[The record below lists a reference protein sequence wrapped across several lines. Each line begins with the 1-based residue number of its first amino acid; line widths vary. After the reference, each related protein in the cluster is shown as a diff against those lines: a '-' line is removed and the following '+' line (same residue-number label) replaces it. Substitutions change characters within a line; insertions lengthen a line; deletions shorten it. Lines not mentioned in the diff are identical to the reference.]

1 MDVRQFKAVAFDPV
15 LTFQHQGDEEGE
27 YTEAGED
34 CHRLADSL
42 FLENG
47 VDGAGSVIASY
58 GNKQAEIIYS
68 KITDSK
74 LPTQI
79 QGENGCMV
87 IEQCPIIK
95 KITIYYRNGETEELQ
110 FDKRDNP
117 MIYETKDLIRL
128 IKEHKVDH
136 QFLRASEIEMD
147 ITDEVRRQT
156 GIVFPAD
163 KIREQ

>member
-1 MDVRQFKAVAFDPV
+1 M
-15 LTFQHQGDEEGE
+15 
-27 YTEAGED
+27 
-34 CHRLADSL
+34 
-42 FLENG
+42 
-47 VDGAGSVIASY
+47 
-58 GNKQAEIIYS
+58 II
-68 KITDSK
+68 
-74 LPTQI
+74 
-79 QGENGCMV
+79 ER
-87 IEQCPIIK
+87 CPIIK

-117 MIYETKDLIRL
+117 MIYETKDFIRL

-136 QFLRASEIEMD
+136 QFLRSSEIEMD